1 MDQRDRS
8 NWIDKTIRAAQERGL
23 FDDLE
28 GTGRPINWEDES
40 LIDDDWVMAFRIMRE
55 QGFAPEWIELH
66 KEIDGE
72 LEGAREAVSRAWLW
86 RKERLIGARESQR
99 RYIDAEWRRAYATF
113 AETIVELN
121 GKIVDFNLIVPIARL
136 QMFKLDRKQELAD
149 LGIDA

>member
-8 NWIDKTIRAAQERGL
+8 NWIDKTIQAAQERGL

-28 GTGRPINWEDES
+28 GAGRPINWEDES

-72 LEGAREAVSRAWLW
+72 LEGAREAVSRVWLW
-86 RKERLIGARESQR
+86 RKERLIGARESQ
-99 RYIDAEWRRAYATF
+99 RRAYATF